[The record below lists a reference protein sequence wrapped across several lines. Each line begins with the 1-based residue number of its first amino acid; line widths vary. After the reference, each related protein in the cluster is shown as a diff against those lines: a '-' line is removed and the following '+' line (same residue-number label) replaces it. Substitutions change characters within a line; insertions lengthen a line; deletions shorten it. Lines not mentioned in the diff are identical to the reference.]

1 MEKKEASRQGKS
13 INETIKSM
21 GKWLYRYGVVF
32 SVAMVVTSLLNNLG
46 TQLVNKLGMG
56 KERVSASVEVSGKQV
71 ENDADVEIEEEV
83 LEEGFDDEVVEWSRL
98 KIFDVKSYNVEED
111 VEPAASALQ
120 NGLRA

>member
-56 KERVSASVEVSGKQV
+56 KERVSASVEVSGKQSYHKPV
-71 ENDADVEIEEEV
+71 FSI
-83 LEEGFDDEVVEWSRL
+83 FSSVVAGEAMAVVNILS
-98 KIFDVKSYNVEED
+98 S
-111 VEPAASALQ
+111 
-120 NGLRA
+120 